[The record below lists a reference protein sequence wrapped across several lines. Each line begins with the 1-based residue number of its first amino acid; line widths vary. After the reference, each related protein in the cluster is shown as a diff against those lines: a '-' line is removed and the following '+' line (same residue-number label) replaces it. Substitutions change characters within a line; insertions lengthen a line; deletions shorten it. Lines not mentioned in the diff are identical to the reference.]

1 MKMDRVTINNP
12 FLKGQ
17 KCLGGFAPEAKA
29 LSIIKENA
37 GITQM
42 VHGVTF

>member
-1 MKMDRVTINNP
+1 MKICIVTINNP

-17 KCLGGFAPEAKA
+17 NCLGGFAPEAKS
-29 LSIIKENA
+29 LSTIKENA

>member
-1 MKMDRVTINNP
+1 MKRYRVTINNP

-17 KCLGGFAPEAKA
+17 NSLGGLAPEAKA
-29 LSIIKENA
+29 LSTTKENA
-37 GITQM
+37 GITEM